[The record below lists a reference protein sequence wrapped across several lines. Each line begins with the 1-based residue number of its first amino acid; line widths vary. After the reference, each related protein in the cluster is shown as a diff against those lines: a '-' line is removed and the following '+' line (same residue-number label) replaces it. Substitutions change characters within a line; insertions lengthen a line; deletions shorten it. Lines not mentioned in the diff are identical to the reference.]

1 MNGGLS
7 KQLQLLFGSYPYT
20 FWHFTIDEKIDDDVE
35 LKTSSALSPS
45 LIYSC
50 KNGVDAKSRR
60 FLTCLDKKKDVSTK

>member
-1 MNGGLS
+1 MN
-7 KQLQLLFGSYPYT
+7 
-20 FWHFTIDEKIDDDVE
+20 EKIDDDVE